1 MGKKRIDGRSDSKY
15 DLSKRPGRKSSSTRK
30 STRGSSKR
38 NRDYAKES
46 ARLKVI
52 GRRQALV
59 ELQNPDTI
67 YMLGKSPVYIHSNQ
81 VYYKQGNITAK
92 NLLQKDLDKI
102 VAQVHAQIQPLCA
115 QIDQIITNLYSGL
128 GFSSWDEFKSWW
140 EVKVQP
146 SYNNFTETDKKD
158 VIYYLALLEQFKK
171 NATKI
176 GAYLYMRKRQQGQKL
191 YDEGFIRG
199 TYIEG
204 QQIKAGPD
212 DPITYIRADQRKLIK
227 ELGDYL
233 EKIMPKT
240 GSVIDDAINNILA
253 NRDAGEV
260 DRTFATQIGQIE
272 EFLSSKIQGYI
283 VDGMKIS
290 MQNVAAEKSDGKGK
304 SKDVKSFKADTK
316 TIFDLGTTQL
326 EFISSD
332 KTGMQY
338 AFGGNLD
345 ARTAATIDRF
355 TAGIDSDTLSLKN
368 IQSSV
373 NIDDIDP
380 YADDIIGYLVRND
393 NAFGRK
399 DIEGKK
405 LVLAFFGWLKLI
417 NEIVGTDKDIVPVIR
432 MFNRLYR
439 TDDLLKFF
447 LNKNGLQIL
456 TYVNQAYL
464 EKYYDIVQG
473 TNPEPSALY
482 EAKKHFITESSTNE
496 GFKLTY
502 RALKQGILAELQTLN
517 MAAVTNGI
525 HTSYNILMNNIKN
538 ISS

>member
-1 MGKKRIDGRSDSKY
+1 
-15 DLSKRPGRKSSSTRK
+15 
-30 STRGSSKR
+30 
-38 NRDYAKES
+38 
-46 ARLKVI
+46 
-52 GRRQALV
+52 
-59 ELQNPDTI
+59 
-67 YMLGKSPVYIHSNQ
+67 
-81 VYYKQGNITAK
+81 
-92 NLLQKDLDKI
+92 
-102 VAQVHAQIQPLCA
+102 
-115 QIDQIITNLYSGL
+115 
-128 GFSSWDEFKSWW
+128 
-140 EVKVQP
+140 
-146 SYNNFTETDKKD
+146 
-158 VIYYLALLEQFKK
+158 
-171 NATKI
+171 
-176 GAYLYMRKRQQGQKL
+176 MRKRQQGQKL

-212 DPITYIRADQRKLIK
+212 DPITHIRADQRKLIK

-233 EKIMPKT
+233 EKIIPKT

-253 NRDAGEV
+253 NRDAGQV

-283 VDGMKIS
+283 VDGIKIS
-290 MQNVAAEKSDGKGK
+290 MQNVAAEKSDGKSKG
-304 SKDVKSFKADTK
+304 KDVKSFKGDTK

-345 ARTAATIDRF
+345 AQTAATIDRF

-373 NIDDIDP
+373 DMDDIDP
-380 YADDIIGYLVRND
+380 YTDDIIGYLVRND

-417 NEIVGTDKDIVPVIR
+417 NEIVGTDKDIIPVIR

-464 EKYYDIVQG
+464 EKYYDIVEG

-517 MAAVTNGI
+517 MAAITNGI

>member
-1 MGKKRIDGRSDSKY
+1 M
-15 DLSKRPGRKSSSTRK
+15 
-30 STRGSSKR
+30 
-38 NRDYAKES
+38 
-46 ARLKVI
+46 
-52 GRRQALV
+52 
-59 ELQNPDTI
+59 
-67 YMLGKSPVYIHSNQ
+67 
-81 VYYKQGNITAK
+81 
-92 NLLQKDLDKI
+92 
-102 VAQVHAQIQPLCA
+102 
-115 QIDQIITNLYSGL
+115 
-128 GFSSWDEFKSWW
+128 
-140 EVKVQP
+140 
-146 SYNNFTETDKKD
+146 
-158 VIYYLALLEQFKK
+158 EQFKK

-212 DPITYIRADQRKLIK
+212 DPITHIRADQRKLIK

-233 EKIMPKT
+233 EKIIPKT

-253 NRDAGEV
+253 NRDAGQV

-283 VDGMKIS
+283 VDGIKIS
-290 MQNVAAEKSDGKGK
+290 MQNVAAEKSDGKSKG
-304 SKDVKSFKADTK
+304 KDVKSFKGDTK

-345 ARTAATIDRF
+345 AQTAATIDRF

-373 NIDDIDP
+373 DMDDIDP
-380 YADDIIGYLVRND
+380 YTDDIIGYLVRND

-417 NEIVGTDKDIVPVIR
+417 NEIVGTDKDIIPVIR

-464 EKYYDIVQG
+464 EKYYDIVEG

-517 MAAVTNGI
+517 MAAITNGI